1 MNQQKKVTL
10 SKIKLLSNINK
21 ILNGILSLFG
31 AIIFIAILVLI
42 IIQSFPPAM
51 LVIQDMNFDRYLA
64 IRRLYN
70 FMYAFLTSMIVTG
83 IIGIISLIPI
93 TILISKKLKNL
104 QSIFINQDQNN
115 HDILIRKT
123 SKRPIE
129 PPKFF

>member
-10 SKIKLLSNINK
+10 TKIKLLSNINK
-21 ILNGILSLFG
+21 IFNGILSIFG

-42 IIQSFPPAM
+42 MIQTFPLPI
-51 LVIQDMNFDRYLA
+51 LVIQDASFDRYLA

-83 IIGIISLIPI
+83 IIGIIFLIPI

-104 QSIFINQDQNN
+104 QSIFINQNQNK
-115 HDILIRKT
+115 HYILFRKT
-123 SKRPIE
+123 SKRSIK

>member
-21 ILNGILSLFG
+21 ILNGILSIFG

-42 IIQSFPPAM
+42 MIQAFPPARSV
-51 LVIQDMNFDRYLA
+51 LQDMNFERYLF

-115 HDILIRKT
+115 RYILFRKT